1 MDETTIVPRSED
13 FREMDARDEE
23 QVLLALRGTFLKEFV
38 YKFPMGGRQVT
49 GISWSGIKEIAYRVQ
64 GIDTEIENQ
73 KETDEAFTF
82 IVKATNKN
90 IDSSRLGVGVQPK
103 LMKRGGRDVP
113 DPFAIQKAL
122 SKAQRNAI
130 RGVIPEA
137 TIKQYIEIFTGEDK
151 TDTSTNTRREVEA
164 EYKEK
169 PEPKPKPKPKG
180 KPKAKPKTKA
190 TPTINSKS
198 IDEQVELLRSYGL
211 GDREQD
217 ENTRWSC
224 EEEDPEPVATA
235 LPEPFAGLLAGRVS
249 KDPTELL
256 KVSLVQGT
264 PVIQTKYKLT
274 NEDWSAINA
283 AFYDVGLRWC
293 TGGKASHWFAPPVE
307 NL

>member
-1 MDETTIVPRSED
+1 MDETAIVPRSED

-23 QVLLALRGTFLKEFV
+23 QMLLALKGTFLKEFV
-38 YKFPMGGRQVT
+38 YKFPMGNRTVT

-64 GIDTEIENQ
+64 GIDTEIESQ
-73 KETDEAFTF
+73 TETDETFTF

-103 LMKRGGRDVP
+103 LMKRGSQEVP

-137 TIKQYIEIFTGEDK
+137 TIKQYIEMFTGEGQ
-151 TDTSTNTRREVEA
+151 TDTSRTTRRQVESEVRE
-164 EYKEK
+164 
-169 PEPKPKPKPKG
+169 
-180 KPKAKPKTKA
+180 KPKAKPKNKA
-190 TPTINSKS
+190 APTINSKS
-198 IDEQVELLRSYGL
+198 IDEQVELIRSYGL
-211 GDREQD
+211 GERTQD

-235 LPEPFAGLLAGRVS
+235 LPEPFAGLLAGKVS